1 MKQKK
6 VPMRRCIACYVSK
19 PKKELVRIVRNGEAV
34 SLDVSGK
41 MNGRGAY
48 ICSSAECFD
57 KMIKGNKLSREFETD
72 ISTETYEELRTQ
84 FEQNINR
91 KSDGIKTGGGAI
103 G

>member
-6 VPMRRCIACYVSK
+6 VPMRRCIACYESK
-19 PKKELVRIVRNGEAV
+19 PKKELIRVVRNGDAI
-34 SLDVSGK
+34 SLDITGK

-48 ICSSAECFD
+48 ICSSSECFD
-57 KMIKGNKLSREFETD
+57 KMIKSNKLSREFET
-72 ISTETYEELRTQ
+72 SVSAETYEALRTQ
-84 FEQNINR
+84 FEYHMNM